1 MGRKNKIRT
10 TKASLVTDDFV
21 ETQII
26 TSLMMTRYGI
36 VSNVKGWNEK
46 IFLDYANFDFYFRL
60 NKIWYLTGVTNKL
73 IFNHKSGDG
82 VRYLFGI
89 CMLAENS
96 IRAYYQ
102 TMDILYFVFRLYKGS
117 KRVLLLG
124 FVKKIMLQCTF

>member
-60 NKIWYLTGVTNKL
+60 NKI
-73 IFNHKSGDG
+73 
-82 VRYLFGI
+82 
-89 CMLAENS
+89 
-96 IRAYYQ
+96 
-102 TMDILYFVFRLYKGS
+102 
-117 KRVLLLG
+117 
-124 FVKKIMLQCTF
+124 